1 MSKKKSLWNKK
12 SFLKIA
18 EVFLIAIIT
27 ATIGNPKPIVAEQT
41 VPVNQYFVVRKEWEN
56 DSATERPG
64 SVTIKVIDSADTTKT
79 VLATGTMT
87 ATNDWKCEFTLPAYY
102 EGTTNKINY
111 AVYEEPTNPK
121 ELDKY
126 ELSNPVDNPLIIEK
140 SLLVEDNSQ
149 RQVVTT
155 YTVNHLGFDAVPTGS
170 IFIDSKLDLATAE
183 RTMDSDVFTYDPNFT
198 IYGDHSG
205 YSNTQKRIVYTGD
218 LNVGDNPLTGK
229 TIVLKWSNK
238 ARDYFTGRRYKVQIT
253 ISDIVIHSEAA
264 ITNSNSENEP
274 KYVALVAYAEDL
286 HMDAYLG
293 PTFDPWK
300 ENIVGVKA
308 NIKIEVLDGDD
319 KPVKGFT
326 NIYVSDLD
334 QPDYFDMYN
343 TDGDSRNWGSYFGV
357 ERNWTESVKLKGG
370 VASEIYLNTESVI
383 ENELDT
389 QDNIKFSSSEY
400 NESEKYT
407 SLKFLAATDGS
418 FEYEW
423 AGSNCGTVIVSSG
436 TVPPINTFTNYIEN
450 TSSFYQARYFF
461 QNDNGTYNKTP
472 DALDPV
478 TMIKP
483 ESKVSVNKNAKTEA
497 TLVDETKTNYVIDE
511 SEGRTKRTEE
521 KTVTTSHTAEEPQT
535 LDVYFKQSCMVV
547 YHDNFKD
554 KLWNPDDQTT
564 TELSPG
570 VKLSLNDPTPKF
582 DDGEG
587 GITPVNPG
595 YKFLGWSEIDIDEW
609 TAHGTDEGPIF
620 TPPTVQPDTVSK
632 KRTDYLAHW
641 EALPNLYEVQY
652 FYGVDGV
659 YPIKPDFTSDPRTD
673 KKTGELATI
682 IEEDKIPDSSKPNY
696 YLNSG
701 MTSEWSKV
709 VEGDGKTIVT
719 ILKVYFK
726 RRSEPIKIPV
736 TGIE

>member
-1 MSKKKSLWNKK
+1 MSKSKISLKN
-12 SFLKIA
+12 SLLKIA
-18 EVFLIAIIT
+18 GVFLIVIMV
-27 ATIGNPKPIVAEQT
+27 ATIGSPKLITAEQT
-41 VPVNQYFVVRKEWEN
+41 VPINQYFVVRKEWEN
-56 DSATERPG
+56 DLATGRPD
-64 SVTIKVIDSADTTKT
+64 SVTIKVIDSADTTKQ

-87 ATNDWKCEFTLPAYY
+87 ATSDWKCEFTLPAYY
-102 EGTTNKINY
+102 TGTTNKIQY

-126 ELSNPVDNPLIIEK
+126 ELSNPIDNPLIIEK
-140 SLLVEDNSQ
+140 SLLVEDNSE
-149 RQVVTT
+149 RKVVTT

-183 RTMDSDVFTYDPNFT
+183 IIMDSNIFTYYPEFT

-218 LNVGDNPLTGK
+218 LGIGDNPLTNK
-229 TIVLKWSNK
+229 TIVLKWSSK
-238 ARDYFTGRRYKVQIT
+238 ARDYFTGQRYKVRIT
-253 ISDIVIHSEAA
+253 ISDIVIHSEAE
-264 ITNSNSENEP
+264 ITNSAEGSDP
-274 KYVALVAYAEDL
+274 KYVALVAYADDL

-308 NIKIEVLDGDD
+308 NIKIEVLDGSD

-343 TDGDSRNWGSYFGV
+343 TDGDNRNWGDYFGV

-383 ENELDT
+383 ENALDAEG
-389 QDNIKFSSSEY
+389 NIKFSSSEY
-400 NESEKYT
+400 DSRGIYT

-436 TVPPINTFTNYIEN
+436 TVPPINTFTNFVEN

-461 QNDNGTYNKTP
+461 QNDNGTYNETP
-472 DALDPV
+472 DARDPV

-483 ESKVSVNKNAKTEA
+483 ESKVSVNANAKTEA

-511 SEGRTKRTEE
+511 SKTNRTEQ
-521 KTVTTSHTAEEPQT
+521 KTVTTSHTAEEPQI

-547 YHDNFKD
+547 YHDNFGD
-554 KLWNPDDQTT
+554 ELWKPDDQTT

-582 DDGEG
+582 DDGDG

-620 TPPTVQPDTVSK
+620 TPPTVQPDKVSK

-652 FYGVDGV
+652 FYEVDGV
-659 YPIKPDFTSDPRTD
+659 YPIKPDFTSEPRRD

-701 MTSEWSKV
+701 MTSEWSKIV
-709 VEGDGKTIVT
+709 KGDGETVVT